1 MAADKSDSGS
11 ATPENGGKKYLEDKR
26 WLKESV
32 EKHSKDIEILQTD
45 VSDIKSKVSVL
56 DEIKDLSRQ
65 TNETVIRMDEKQG
78 NFVTKEKYLEDK
90 VAEVSGVH
98 KVPKDPEEG
107 GWKRAYTIIAV
118 VAGILGLL
126 TTLGVS
132 IVVRPTSEAA
142 ALSDESSKSL
152 NLDKNSEIKVLMNQ
166 QKQLIND
173 INKLIQAHGVK
184 ADEHKANAVTA
195 NEKKSNSG
203 G

>member
-32 EKHSKDIEILQTD
+32 EKHGKDIEILQTD

-132 IVVRPTSEAA
+132 IVVRPSAEAA
-142 ALSDESSKSL
+142 ALSDEGNKSL
-152 NLDKNSEIKVLMNQ
+152 NSHPEIKTLMNQ

-184 ADEHKANAVTA
+184 ADEHKTNAVTA

>member
-1 MAADKSDSGS
+1 MTADKKSDSGS
-11 ATPENGGKKYLEDKR
+11 ATPENGGKKYLEDKK
-26 WLKESV
+26 WLKESI
-32 EKHSKDIEILQTD
+32 EKHGKDIETLQTD

-98 KVPKDPEEG
+98 KMPKDSEEG
-107 GWKRAYTIIAV
+107 GWKRAYTVIAV

-132 IVVRPTSEAA
+132 IVVKPSAEAA
-142 ALSDESSKSL
+142 ALSNEANK
-152 NLDKNSEIKVLMNQ
+152 NLVNHPEVKTLMDQ
-166 QKQLIND
+166 QKTLIEN

-184 ADEHKANAVTA
+184 VDEPKSNAITA
-195 NEKKSNSG
+195 NENKSATG